1 MGLECDGSDI
11 TAVGALDAL
20 VEWLK
25 NSTGREAK
33 VARLESLKEIL
44 DEYLVLLKDG
54 IFLMLFKELLEG
66 RLRTKILLDVAP
78 KGKAK
83 DKWKEST
90 EARML
95 RDLFPENVVISDELL
110 QKIIDTIESR
120 FCRKVFC
127 SGAQNVG
134 KSKSAGEGIKG
145 KE

>member
-1 MGLECDGSDI
+1 MGLVCDGSDI
-11 TAVGALDAL
+11 TAAGAVEAL

-33 VARLESLKEIL
+33 VAMLESLKEIP

-54 IFLMLFKELLEG
+54 VFLNLFKELMEG

-83 DKWKEST
+83 DKCKGSI
-90 EARML
+90 EAQEL
-95 RDLFPENVVISDELL
+95 RDLLPDNVVISDELL
-110 QKIIDTIESR
+110 QKIVDTIESR
-120 FCRKVFC
+120 FCRKAFC
-127 SGAQNVG
+127 SGTQKGG
-134 KSKSAGEGIKG
+134 KSKSAGGRKKG

>member
-1 MGLECDGSDI
+1 M
-11 TAVGALDAL
+11 AM
-20 VEWLK
+20 
-25 NSTGREAK
+25 
-33 VARLESLKEIL
+33 LESLKEIP

-54 IFLMLFKELLEG
+54 VFLILFKDLLEG

-78 KGKAK
+78 KGKAR

-110 QKIIDTIESR
+110 QKITDTIESR
-120 FCRKVFC
+120 FCRKAFC
-127 SGAQNVG
+127 SGIQKGG
-134 KSKSAGEGIKG
+134 KSKSTGERKKG